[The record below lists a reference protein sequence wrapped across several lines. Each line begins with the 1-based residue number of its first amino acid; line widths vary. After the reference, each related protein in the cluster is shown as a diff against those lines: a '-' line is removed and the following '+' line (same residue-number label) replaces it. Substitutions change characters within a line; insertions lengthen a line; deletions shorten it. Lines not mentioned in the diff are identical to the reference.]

1 MSKGPPK
8 DIARS
13 VHQRLLNEAKRTGRP
28 FNELLQYYG
37 MERLLYRLSV
47 SPHAGRFV
55 LKGALLFTAWRAP
68 MYRPTGDI
76 DLLGRLDNSPDS
88 IAAVFRAIC
97 RQDVEPDG
105 LVFDA
110 DALTAGRI
118 AEDAD
123 YAGVRVSIRGQLG
136 NARIN
141 LHVDIG
147 FSDVIVPAPIELEY
161 PVILDLPSP
170 HLRGYSRESVVAEKL
185 EAMVKLGELNSRMK
199 DFHDVWYLAR
209 HFDFDGPVLAE
220 AVSKTF
226 ACRGTTVPPSPQA
239 LTRGFAQSEAKP
251 QQWAAFLRR
260 GKPMGMPDSFAQ
272 VVSEIAAFLL
282 PVTEAVGAGSSFDQ
296 RWVAPGPWQQ
306 RKP

>member
-1 MSKGPPK
+1 MSKRPLK

-13 VHQRLLNEAKRTGRP
+13 VHQRLLNEAKRTSRP
-28 FNELLQYYG
+28 FNELLQYYA

-47 SPHAGRFV
+47 SPQADQFV

-68 MYRPTGDI
+68 MYRPTRDI
-76 DLLGRLDNSPDS
+76 DLLGRLANSPDG
-88 IAAVFRAIC
+88 IAAVFRTVC

-110 DALTAGRI
+110 DALTVGRI

-147 FSDVIVPAPIELEY
+147 FSDVIVPGSTDLEY
-161 PVILDLPSP
+161 PTILNLPAPRLS
-170 HLRGYSRESVVAEKL
+170 GYSRESVVAEKL

-199 DFHDVWYLAR
+199 DFHDIWYLAR

-226 ACRGTTVPPSPQA
+226 ACRGTTVPSSLQA
-239 LTRGFAQSEAKP
+239 LTREFAQSEVKR

-260 GKPMGMPDSFAQ
+260 GRPVGMPDSFAR
-272 VVSEIAAFLL
+272 VVSEIATFLL
-282 PVTEAVGAGSSFDQ
+282 PVTEAVGAGLSFDR
-296 RWVAPGPWQQ
+296 RWVAPGSW
-306 RKP
+306 R